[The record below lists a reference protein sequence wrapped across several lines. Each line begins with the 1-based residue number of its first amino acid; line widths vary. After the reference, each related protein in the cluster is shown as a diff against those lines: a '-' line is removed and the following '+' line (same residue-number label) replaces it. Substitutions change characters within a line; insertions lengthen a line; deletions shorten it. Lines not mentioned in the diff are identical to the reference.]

1 MNENQR
7 NQSGSEQQNTEQDQL
22 RNPTTNEV
30 IREVGQDR
38 GENETLRDAEQG
50 SGRSYDY
57 GTQGSEQAGSN
68 NEQASNNNMN
78 TGRNSSRETM
88 AGTTDMSHDQEMGSG
103 RDVRRTQG
111 SGQNLAPKLGTTGSD
126 FDGQNSI

>member
-1 MNENQR
+1 MNDNQR
-7 NQSGSEQQNTEQDQL
+7 PRSESSEQNVEQDQL

-30 IREVGQDR
+30 IREVSGDR

-57 GTQGSEQAGSN
+57 GTPGSEQAGSN
-68 NEQASNNNMN
+68 NLNV
-78 TGRNSSRETM
+78 GRNSSHETM
-88 AGTTDMSHDQEMGSG
+88 HGTADMSSDQELGSG
-103 RDVRRTQG
+103 RDVRRSQG
-111 SGQNLAPKLGTTGSD
+111 SGQNLAPKLGVTGSD